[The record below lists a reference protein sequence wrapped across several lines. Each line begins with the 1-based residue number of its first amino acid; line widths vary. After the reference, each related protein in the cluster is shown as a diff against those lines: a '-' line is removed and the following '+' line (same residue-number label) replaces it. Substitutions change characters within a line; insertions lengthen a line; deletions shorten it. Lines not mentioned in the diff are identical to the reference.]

1 MTNTTISAPASR
13 NSAVWSRGSF
23 LKEYATRV
31 LRPAEVVILVRYR
44 EMLDGTVLEL
54 GSGAGRLTG
63 YLAELGADVHGVDL
77 APSMVA
83 YSNQR
88 YPDAHCVVGDMRD
101 LSAWED
107 GTLSAVLAPCNVLD
121 VLSDDERR
129 TLLADARRALADDG
143 IIVMSSHNQA
153 FLPSLKKPTHLRRT
167 DPLRFAFDLVR
178 VPRRVRNSRQ
188 LVGLEERHDEYAIV
202 NDSAHEYSLLH
213 YYISRDGQ
221 EQQFAETGFELL
233 ECLDLEGRP
242 VAPGDQAEEFVELH
256 YVARCAPAS

>member
-1 MTNTTISAPASR
+1 MTNTAISVPASR

-44 EMLDGTVLEL
+44 EMLEGTVLEL

-63 YLAELGADVHGVDL
+63 YLAELGADVYGVDL

-107 GTLSAVLAPCNVLD
+107 GSLSAVLAPCNVLD
-121 VLSDDERR
+121 VLSDGERR

-143 IIVMSSHNQA
+143 VIVMSSHNQA
-153 FLPSLKKPTHLRRT
+153 FLPRLKKPTHLRRT

-178 VPRRVRNSRQ
+178 IPRRVRNSRR
-188 LVGLEERHDEYAIV
+188 LVGLEERNDEYAIV

-221 EQQFAETGFELL
+221 ERQFAEAGFELL
-233 ECLDLEGRP
+233 ECLDLDGRP
-242 VAPGDQAEEFVELH
+242 VGPGDDAKDFVELH
-256 YVARCAPAS
+256 YVARCAPAP